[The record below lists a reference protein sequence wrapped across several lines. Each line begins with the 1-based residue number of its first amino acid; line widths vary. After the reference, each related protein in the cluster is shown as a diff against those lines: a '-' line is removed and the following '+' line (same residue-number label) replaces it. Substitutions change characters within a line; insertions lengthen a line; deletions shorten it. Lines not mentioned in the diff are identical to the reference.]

1 MKLWHESAGAELP
14 ASSSSSGGSGD
25 GADGNFSYVPTPYF
39 SLLVGTQRDM
49 VGPPRSSRVPLDE
62 NNFPVCFPP
71 AACGAGAGR
80 CSVVWEPQGATL
92 SSHFPP
98 VTARTL
104 R

>member
-14 ASSSSSGGSGD
+14 ASNSSSGGSSD

-62 NNFPVCFPP
+62 NNFPACFPP
-71 AACGAGAGR
+71 
-80 CSVVWEPQGATL
+80 
-92 SSHFPP
+92 PP
-98 VTARTL
+98 VEQERDGVQLCGSL
-104 R
+104 REPL